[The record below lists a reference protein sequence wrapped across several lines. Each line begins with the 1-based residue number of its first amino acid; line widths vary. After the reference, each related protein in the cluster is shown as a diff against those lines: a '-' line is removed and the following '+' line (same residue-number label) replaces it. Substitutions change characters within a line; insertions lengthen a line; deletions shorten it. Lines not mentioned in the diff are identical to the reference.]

1 MKYSLFIGKW
11 QPFHKGHKWLIEER
25 LKLGKNILIGIREI
39 ENPLY
44 SPSEIKMQV
53 FELFPDEVNVGTID
67 FVDMP
72 DIEYVSQN
80 IESPNSGEIFM
91 DDILINPIDPSKRD
105 IAMVFQNY
113 ALYPQMTV
121 KENMAFGLKI
131 RKFLQKE
138 TSGDIW

>member
-25 LKLGKNILIGIREI
+25 LKLGKNYLVSIREI

-67 FVDMP
+67 FVEMP
-72 DIEYVSQN
+72 DIESINYGRDVGYDIIEHKPPEDIKEISGTN
-80 IESPNSGEIFM
+80 IRNKNE
-91 DDILINPIDPSKRD
+91 
-105 IAMVFQNY
+105 
-113 ALYPQMTV
+113 
-121 KENMAFGLKI
+121 
-131 RKFLQKE
+131 
-138 TSGDIW
+138 

>member
-44 SPSEIKMQV
+44 SQSEIKMQV

-67 FVDMP
+67 FVEMP
-72 DIEYVSQN
+72 DIESINYGRDVGYDIIEHKPPEDIKEISGTN
-80 IESPNSGEIFM
+80 IRNKNE
-91 DDILINPIDPSKRD
+91 
-105 IAMVFQNY
+105 
-113 ALYPQMTV
+113 
-121 KENMAFGLKI
+121 
-131 RKFLQKE
+131 
-138 TSGDIW
+138 

>member
-44 SPSEIKMQV
+44 SSSEIKMQV

-67 FVDMP
+67 FVEMP
-72 DIEYVSQN
+72 DVESINYGRDVGYDIIEHKPPEDIKEISGTN
-80 IESPNSGEIFM
+80 IRNKNE
-91 DDILINPIDPSKRD
+91 
-105 IAMVFQNY
+105 
-113 ALYPQMTV
+113 
-121 KENMAFGLKI
+121 
-131 RKFLQKE
+131 
-138 TSGDIW
+138 